1 MAGEGTGAVGGGA
14 AGSAKKA
21 KGAVRAEQVG
31 SVKGNGKEF
40 ESASALEWPC
50 RLRLADAWGGEG
62 GGSEG
67 VGDGRAGLATACV
80 GGAGALA
87 ERLLDTHAGL
97 PCAAEVA
104 GAVGAAAGRAAVAVG
119 VGAMRSAL
127 QGLAARAKA
136 AVRAAEVKR
145 APLAQPFRLVR
156 EGRRALNPRF
166 EEEFAMGK
174 SYDPD
179 R

>member
-1 MAGEGTGAVGGGA
+1 MRGPT
-14 AGSAKKA
+14 
-21 KGAVRAEQVG
+21 
-31 SVKGNGKEF
+31 
-40 ESASALEWPC
+40 
-50 RLRLADAWGGEG
+50 
-62 GGSEG
+62 
-67 VGDGRAGLATACV
+67 
-80 GGAGALA
+80 
-87 ERLLDTHAGL
+87 
-97 PCAAEVA
+97 
-104 GAVGAAAGRAAVAVG
+104 VAVG